1 MLDAFII
8 ESIRR
13 EEAERARARENRI
26 TLEVPMYREPPSAER
41 APEEE
46 DAERGPIVIPLY
58 RDDEAADDA
67 A

>member
-26 TLEVPMYREPPSAER
+26 TLEVPMYREPPGAER
-41 APEEE
+41 APEV

-58 RDDEAADDA
+58 PDDDAADDA